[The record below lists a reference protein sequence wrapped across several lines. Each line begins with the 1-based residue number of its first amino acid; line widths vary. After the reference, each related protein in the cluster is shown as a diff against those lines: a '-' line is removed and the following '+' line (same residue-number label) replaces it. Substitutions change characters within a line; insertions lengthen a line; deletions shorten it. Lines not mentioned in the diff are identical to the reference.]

1 MKRHPRFFVR
11 AKLQGGAVVS
21 LSTRFVSTSAVR
33 GFQDLKYT
41 RAVDSRIA
49 ATEGDK
55 RAIDYV
61 AKNFRKSGL
70 EVKYDDS
77 GLDTCPKLSRLK

>member
-1 MKRHPRFFVR
+1 LR
-11 AKLQGGAVVS
+11 
-21 LSTRFVSTSAVR
+21 STRFVSTSAVR
-33 GFQDLKYT
+33 AFQALKYI

-61 AKNFRKSGL
+61 AKKIW
-70 EVKYDDS
+70 
-77 GLDTCPKLSRLK
+77 SRRMSRYPVGQWQIES